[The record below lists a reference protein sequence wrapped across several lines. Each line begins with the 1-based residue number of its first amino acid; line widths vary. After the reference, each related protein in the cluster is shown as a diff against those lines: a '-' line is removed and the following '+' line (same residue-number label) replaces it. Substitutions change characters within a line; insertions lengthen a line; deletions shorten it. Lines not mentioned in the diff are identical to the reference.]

1 VSESAALELVSVGK
15 TYGRFAKKP
24 ALRSVSLRIPRGECF
39 GLAGANGA
47 GKTTLIRIMLGL
59 LEPDEGDA
67 FLLGERPV
75 DAEVRRRVG
84 FVPEAAML
92 PESAS
97 PRALVRRFARLR
109 GLPANSSMQE
119 GLANLD
125 QLGMGALL
133 DRASGKL
140 SKGERQRTL
149 LALAMLGSPELLILD
164 EPTDGLDPLGRAK
177 MREVIRDRCAAGTTV
192 FLNSHLLGETE
203 SLCDRVGIL
212 HRGQLVRLIPIGAP
226 GKARGAL
233 GPARSQILLANGS
246 ELAVAHQSP
255 EELNLEID
263 RLRQEGQLIV
273 GLRPQKLD
281 LEQTLAQVAGDLA
294 PVPTVTEAVTHL
306 APDDSRAPAP
316 PARLRPLRALAATGR
331 VAQEIAADLASR
343 KVGWFALGAALLAAV
358 AFFAGIRSELMQGA
372 ASLAHQFG
380 AGGLTDPQSVGKYI
394 GAFVARAFFW
404 CELVG
409 GVALSAVFAPSL
421 LEPRRTILLYSQPIT
436 RGDYAL
442 GVWAATCG
450 LALATSVFF
459 FGLAFAG
466 LRWLEIQA
474 PWQILLAPLPWVLA
488 FGAVLALQLIA
499 VYLVRNG
506 FFCGAVGLGLLFAT
520 AVLGAETGLD
530 SLRSRHKI
538 WGLFY
543 ALLPRSM
550 DLMEA
555 SARLGQGLRPLAL
568 TVLPTLGLLCAFL
581 LILRTLALRSE
592 S

>member
-1 VSESAALELVSVGK
+1 VSESAALELLAVGK
-15 TYGRFAKKP
+15 SYGHFEKKP

-67 FLLGERPV
+67 FLLGERPT

-109 GLPANSSMQE
+109 GLPADSSMQE

-212 HRGQLVRLIPIGAP
+212 HRGQLVRLIPIGA
-226 GKARGAL
+226 RGAL
-233 GPARSQILLANGS
+233 GPARSQVVLADGS
-246 ELAVAHQSP
+246 ELAVAHESP
-255 EELNLEID
+255 EELNLELD
-263 RLRQEGQLIV
+263 RLRQAGQLIV
-273 GLRPQKLD
+273 ELRPQKLD
-281 LEQTLAQVAGDLA
+281 LEQTLAQVAGDPA
-294 PVPTVTEAVTHL
+294 AAPTVTEAVTHL
-306 APDDSRAPAP
+306 APDDSRRREP

-343 KVGWFALGAALLAAV
+343 KIGWFALGAALLAAV
-358 AFFAGIRSELMQGA
+358 AFFAGIRSEVMQGA

-380 AGGLTDPQSVGKYI
+380 AGGLADPQSVGKYI
-394 GAFVARAFFW
+394 GASVARAFFW

-442 GVWAATCG
+442 GVWVATCG
-450 LALATSVFF
+450 LALATSAFF

-474 PWQILLAPLPWVLA
+474 PWQLLLAPLSWVLA

-499 VYLVRNG
+499 AYLVRNG
-506 FFCGAVGLGLLFAT
+506 FFCGAIGLGLLFAT
-520 AVLGAETGLD
+520 AMLGAETGLE
-530 SLRSRHKI
+530 SLRSRHKL

-555 SARLGQGLRPLAL
+555 TARLGQGLRPLAL
-568 TVLPTLGLLCAFL
+568 TVLPTVGLLGAFL
-581 LILRTLALRSE
+581 LILRTMALRSE